1 MLIPSHSPSSSGRGG
16 IRIRDPESLG
26 SDPERGYSLVAL
38 GECNRD
44 LV

>member
-1 MLIPSHSPSSSGRGG
+1 MLIPSHSPSFSGG
-16 IRIRDPESLG
+16 IRIRDPESLD